1 MHRFIESIRI
11 FNGKMEHLPWH
22 IERMQKTR
30 KAVLGLDD
38 SLDLENALQ
47 IPPLFQKGL
56 VKCRVLYASKIE
68 KIEFQPYQIR
78 PIHSL
83 KIIQDNTIDY
93 TYKTEDRTALN
104 QLFQQREHYD
114 DIVIV
119 KNGLVTDSYYANL
132 IFDDGQQ
139 LFTPRQPLLKGVRR
153 ASLLQTE
160 MIQEADIRLDD
171 ISQFKKVHLVNAMM
185 ELGECVVE
193 TTNIC

>member
-1 MHRFIESIRI
+1 
-11 FNGKMEHLPWH
+11 MEHLPWH

-139 LFTPRQPLLKGVRR
+139 LFTPRQPLLKGVRI